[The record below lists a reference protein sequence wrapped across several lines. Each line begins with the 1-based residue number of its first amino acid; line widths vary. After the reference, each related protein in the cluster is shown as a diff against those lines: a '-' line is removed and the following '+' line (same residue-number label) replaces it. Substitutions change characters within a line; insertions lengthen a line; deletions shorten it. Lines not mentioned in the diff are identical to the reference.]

1 MKTSSGKMKIV
12 FKDTF
17 YHRLENQI
25 EYISLDSPSRA
36 RKFRSDLFKRI
47 KEIVTNPY
55 RYRKS
60 IYFEQETIRDL
71 IFKGYT
77 IVFRITENNIEIF
90 GFVKFQKDP
99 TD

>member
-1 MKTSSGKMKIV
+1 MKTLSGKMKIV

-17 YHRLENQI
+17 YYRLENQI
-25 EYISLDSPSRA
+25 EYISLDSPARA
-36 RKFRSDLFKRI
+36 RKFKSDLLKRI

-60 IYFEQETIRDL
+60 IYFEEETIRDL

-77 IVFRITENNIEIF
+77 IVFRINGNNIEIF
-90 GFVKFQKDP
+90 GFVKFQNAP

>member
-1 MKTSSGKMKIV
+1 MKIV

-25 EYISLDSPSRA
+25 EYISLDSLARA
-36 RKFRSDLFKRI
+36 RKFKSDLFKRI
-47 KEIVTNPY
+47 KEIGSNPY

-60 IYFEQETIRDL
+60 IYFEEETIRDL

-77 IVFRITENNIEIF
+77 IVFRINGNNIEIF